1 MTYRVKLV
9 KRESGTTHDGYCSD
23 AETYEYS
30 REFTE
35 TVEVSQKFYNDYIS
49 SDGVVTDYGL
59 ESLRV
64 KLNGCNTGGSGY
76 CGCKYKIECISGKLV
91 NEKEE

>member
-1 MTYRVKLV
+1 MTYRVKLE

-35 TVEVSQKFYNDYIS
+35 TIEVSQEFYNDYIL
-49 SDGVVTDYGL
+49 SDGVVTGEGL
-59 ESLRV
+59 ERLRV
-64 KLNGCNTGGSGY
+64 KLSGCNTGGSGY

-91 NEKEE
+91 TEEEK

>member
-1 MTYRVKLV
+1 MTYLVKLE

-35 TVEVSQKFYNDYIS
+35 TIEVSQQFYDNYIL
-49 SDGVVTDYGL
+49 SDGVVTGEGL
-59 ESLRV
+59 ERLRV
-64 KLNGCNTGGSGY
+64 RISGCNTGGSGY
-76 CGCKYKIECISGKLV
+76 CGCEYKIECISGRLV
-91 NEKEE
+91 EQ